1 MTEASAS
8 PNEAGV
14 GWNES
19 FDKLAR
25 DCDELN
31 RSLEKL
37 PGSRRRKLHC
47 ESWLSERF

>member
-19 FDKLAR
+19 FDKLAAIVT
-25 DCDELN
+25 N
-31 RSLEKL
+31 
-37 PGSRRRKLHC
+37 
-47 ESWLSERF
+47 